1 MQDPKG
7 KTTWRERL
15 PNGQAS
21 DSGATIPTAR
31 RQTGAQA
38 STSDATLARTT
49 AGSTVNSG
57 PRVSKTVEQA
67 ISGMVQ
73 QSSAFIEEQICAGQL
88 AAERLRDGITNSKQ
102 LNADINTLVENLVAT
117 TKDVGA
123 TWLDL
128 ISIIIRAIGT
138 QQPNGGGSSGG
149 NTPHTPPGPG
159 PTVTRSGMS
168 GGTTTTSSI
177 TPADGTVSGVAP
189 RIVVNGAN
197 VKSVVL
203 DLRPPSLQFVPFVQ
217 QLTAGDRNRSLGAKS
232 ARSLNAKF
240 SMSSDSS
247 GLVLTVNIPSD
258 QPPGVYTGAVVDSR
272 TNAAGGTLSVTVAG

>member
-1 MQDPKG
+1 MAR
-7 KTTWRERL
+7 KTTKRTGERL
-15 PNGQAS
+15 RRDDPDRETPDRRAS
-21 DSGATIPTAR
+21 EHIR
-31 RQTGAQA
+31 RN
-38 STSDATLARTT
+38 
-49 AGSTVNSG
+49 AGSHNGGKHRDSG

-73 QSSAFIEEQICAGQL
+73 QSSAFIEEQIRAGQL

>member
-1 MQDPKG
+1 MAKKPSRRTSKRQRRDDPD
-7 KTTWRERL
+7 RET
-15 PNGQAS
+15 P
-21 DSGATIPTAR
+21 DR
-31 RQTGAQA
+31 RAGEHI
-38 STSDATLARTT
+38 RRN
-49 AGSTVNSG
+49 AGSQNGGKHRDSG
-57 PRVSKTVEQA
+57 PRISKTVEQA

-73 QSSAFIEEQICAGQL
+73 QSSSFIEEQIRAGQL
-88 AAERLRDGITNSKQ
+88 AAERLRDGIANSKQ

-149 NTPHTPPGPG
+149 STPHAPPGPG
-159 PTVTRSGMS
+159 STVTRSSMS
-168 GGTTTTSSI
+168 GGATTTSSI

-189 RIVVNGAN
+189 RIVVKGAN

-217 QLTAGDRNRSLGAKS
+217 QLTAGDRKRSLSAKP

-240 SMSSDSS
+240 SMSSDTS
-247 GLVLTVNIPSD
+247 GLVLMVDIPSD
-258 QPPGVYTGAVVDSR
+258 QPPGIYTGAVVDSR